1 MLIFLLWIINLLKGK
16 AEFCVL
22 FEPLSTQQC
31 LMLVGRQKEVDV
43 SKAEGTDAIRGKEA
57 TEIR

>member
-1 MLIFLLWIINLLKGK
+1 MVIFLLWIINLLKGK

-22 FEPLSTQQC
+22 FDPLSTQQY
-31 LMLVGRQKEVDV
+31 LMLVGAQKEVGV
-43 SKAEGTDAIRGKEA
+43 SKAERTDVIHGKEA